1 MGMEAVQGAKR
12 EQELTAARQVEL
24 LLETG
29 LLLAGEHDLEKVVQ
43 AATDAACEL
52 AGAQFGAFFYNV
64 TDAAGE
70 SLMLFTLSGVPREAF
85 AGFPMPRNTAV
96 FGPTFRGEGAVRSE
110 DITEDPRYGHNTPFR
125 GMPEGHPAVRSYM
138 SVPVISRSGEVL
150 GGMFF
155 GHAAAGVFS
164 ADKQKL
170 VANIAAQAAIAIENS
185 RLNEELRRQI
195 SGHQLTRDRL
205 TLAQQHAGVV
215 AWEFDPEQGS
225 ILWAEGGAEVFGVP
239 FAELQTLGGFMERIA
254 PEERSRLGDLIARV
268 MQPSEDDS
276 RSGNAEEPFQEEF
289 RAVWPDGQ
297 DHWVEIR
304 GRRGDKTA
312 R

>member
-12 EQELTAARQVEL
+12 EQELTAGRQVEL

-52 AGAQFGAFFYNV
+52 AGAQFGAFFHNV

-70 SLMLFTLSGVPREAF
+70 SLMLFTLSGIPREAF

-96 FGPTFRGEGAVRSE
+96 FGPTFRGEEAVRSE

-185 RLNEELRRQI
+185 RLNEELR
-195 SGHQLTRDRL
+195 
-205 TLAQQHAGVV
+205 
-215 AWEFDPEQGS
+215 
-225 ILWAEGGAEVFGVP
+225 
-239 FAELQTLGGFMERIA
+239 
-254 PEERSRLGDLIARV
+254 
-268 MQPSEDDS
+268 
-276 RSGNAEEPFQEEF
+276 
-289 RAVWPDGQ
+289 
-297 DHWVEIR
+297 
-304 GRRGDKTA
+304 
-312 R
+312 